1 MTWETMAQREPELT
15 ALARI
20 IIQARQAGAT
30 FSDWWTEHH
39 EQLGRLV
46 GFGAESP
53 VLRNDKAYRVART
66 HLLQVWVD
74 TMSEGSVKLPWDSRP
89 LGVER

>member
-1 MTWETMAQREPELT
+1 MDWRQMTRHEPRLLGLERT
-15 ALARI
+15 I
-20 IIQARQAGAT
+20 VEARQAGAT